1 MRGPMAK
8 LGCAA
13 QKKEGIVIMH
23 EFFDS
28 VPKAIDYD
36 ELIGVAD
43 AVRYYV
49 DHETD
54 GKGPRD
60 EGDLHLAAE
69 VLH

>member
-1 MRGPMAK
+1 MCHM
-8 LGCAA
+8 
-13 QKKEGIVIMH
+13 Q

-28 VPKAIDYD
+28 VSDAIDYD

-43 AVRYYV
+43 AVRYRV

-54 GKGPRD
+54 GKEAGD
-60 EGDLHLAAE
+60 EGDLHLATE

>member
-1 MRGPMAK
+1 MRGARRK
-8 LGCAA
+8 VC
-13 QKKEGIVIMH
+13 VIMH

-28 VPKAIDYD
+28 VSDAIDYD
-36 ELIGVAD
+36 ELIGVAY
-43 AVRYYV
+43 AAKYQV

-54 GKGPRD
+54 GKEARD

>member
-1 MRGPMAK
+1 M
-8 LGCAA
+8 GCAA
-13 QKKEGIVIMH
+13 QRKEGIAIMH
-23 EFFDS
+23 EFFES
-28 VPKAIDYD
+28 VSEAIDYD

-49 DHETD
+49 DHVTD
-54 GKGPRD
+54 GKEARD